1 MLPQTPADEALRV
14 AQKLR
19 HAVDTTVP
27 PVVEHLTT
35 SIGVSMA
42 DPTQTDAEVAVREAD
57 DQVYRA
63 KQNGRNRVESSFM
76 R

>member
-1 MLPQTPADEALRV
+1 
-14 AQKLR
+14 
-19 HAVDTTVP
+19 
-27 PVVEHLTT
+27 
-35 SIGVSMA
+35 MA